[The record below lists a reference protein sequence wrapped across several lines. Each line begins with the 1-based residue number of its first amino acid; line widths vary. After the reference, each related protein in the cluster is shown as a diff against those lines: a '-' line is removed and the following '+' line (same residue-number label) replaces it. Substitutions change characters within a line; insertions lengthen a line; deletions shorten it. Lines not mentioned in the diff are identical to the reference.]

1 MPFKKRR
8 GLNQL
13 YLVLVTGVFLVSSMP
28 VQHNRTNFVEFCDD
42 KCISEQNS
50 SHYGVEGRL
59 VIDELNNND
68 NNSEDWTGD
77 EEEDDVGEEGD
88 YFEGDIILGDEHILN
103 TTVRRI
109 TIH

>member
-1 MPFKKRR
+1 MPFKKRP
-8 GLNQL
+8 GVDQFC
-13 YLVLVTGVFLVSSMP
+13 LVLVTCVFLVSSMP
-28 VQHNRTNFVEFCDD
+28 VQHNVTNIGKICD

-59 VIDELNNND
+59 VIDELNNN
-68 NNSEDWTGD
+68 NNASKDWTGD

>member
-1 MPFKKRR
+1 MSNKRR
-8 GLNQL
+8 PGFDQIC
-13 YLVLVTGVFLVSSMP
+13 LVLVTSVFVVSSMP
-28 VQHNRTNFVEFCDD
+28 VLHNGTNFVEFCD
-42 KCISEQNS
+42 KCINQQNS
-50 SHYGVEGRL
+50 SHYGVEGIS
-59 VIDELNNND
+59 VIDELNNNN